1 MAKKKNTVILSTR
14 DELTRICMDEVM
26 YVESDGNYVR
36 LCFRSGR
43 SVEVLASMQNI
54 EHLVLNLDNVSFL
67 RVGRRHIINLSYLSQ
82 INTMRRTITLADDS
96 TKETATLSV
105 SKESITILKDSLS
118 SQSLTPIPDFHTSN
132 GKMEAYIDD

>member
-82 INTMRRTITLADDS
+82 VNTMKRTITLADDI

-105 SKESITILKDSLS
+105 SKESISTLKSSLS
-118 SQSLTPIPDFHTSN
+118 GKSLTPIPDFHTAN
-132 GKMEAYIDD
+132 GKMEAYLDE